1 MAVGASVK
9 KAFDKVGIPYT
20 IKRSGEAD
28 ITGERC
34 IYDINKLASRPFLRE
49 FVLPADLAYDTEVIN
64 GDIIEF
70 VDDSRRFLIA
80 SKIPD
85 MYGSDVILYD
95 SILFKCNV
103 TNGQILRA
111 SGESEW
117 PEQTYHKDTS
127 WEVINAGVNALII
140 ESFTG
145 NKLEREPIGDLSTEK
160 LELYLPSSF
169 DLRVL
174 DRFQTVSGEY
184 YKVEVLKS
192 HVHSGITIAEVSE
205 DTR

>member
-1 MAVGASVK
+1 MGVGASVK
-9 KAFDKVGIPYT
+9 KAFDKVGTPYS

-28 ITGERC
+28 VTGERC
-34 IYDINKLASRPFLRE
+34 LYDINKLTTRPFLRE
-49 FVLPADLAYDTEVIN
+49 FVLPADFAYDTELVN

-70 VDDSRRFLIA
+70 KDDGRKFLVA

-103 TNGQILRA
+103 TDGQILRA

-117 PEQTYHKDTS
+117 PAQTYHKDTS
-127 WEVINAGVNALII
+127 WEVINAGVNAVIT
-140 ESFTG
+140 ESYTG
-145 NKLEREPIGDLSTEK
+145 NKLEREPIGDLSTEN
-160 LELYLPSSF
+160 LELYLSSSF